1 MSATD
6 TVTYSGPEAARLAGV
21 TYRQVH
27 YWCSEGVLGPEH
39 QRPLGSGTPRCLTA
53 QDVRLLQAV
62 GRIRAALVE
71 LTGPGQ
77 QVGPFKIG
85 SLALYRRVVE
95 RVLAGATEIRFQ
107 LTDHVTLTV
116 DVSDLHDGGGS

>member
-1 MSATD
+1 MTATD
-6 TVTYSGPEAARLAGV
+6 TVTHSGPEAARLAGV

-39 QRPLGSGTPRCLTA
+39 QRPLGSGTPRRLTA
-53 QDVRLLQAV
+53 EDVRLLQAI
-62 GRIRAALVE
+62 GRVSGALVE
-71 LTGPGQ
+71 LAGLGQ
-77 QVGPFKIG
+77 QVGPSKTG

-116 DVSDLHDGGGS
+116 DVGDLCGGGAG